1 MNTPTKLTVSRL
13 ILSLV
18 IIFILLFPWSMIN
31 VTIPQ
36 VLVSGVTV
44 DIRYPIAGVLFIIA
58 SLTDFLDGYLARKN
72 NQITNTGKMLDAIA
86 DKVLVDSVLIILA
99 CQGFVNAIVPVV
111 IVLRDIVVDAIKM
124 EAASKGKVVA
134 AIKSGKIKT
143 ASLMVGTVLMLFYN
157 LPFELVNVHVDI
169 FLLYFATI
177 MSIFS
182 MYEYYTLNK
191 KYHFSK
197 KGKVKGKKN
206 EKGIFYKGIPFFDRK
221 NQITNKCLI
230 KRLQFV

>member
-157 LPFELVNVHVDI
+157 LPFELANVHVDI

-191 KYHFSK
+191 NIIFPK
-197 KGKVKGKKN
+197 K
-206 EKGIFYKGIPFFDRK
+206 EK
-221 NQITNKCLI
+221 
-230 KRLQFV
+230 